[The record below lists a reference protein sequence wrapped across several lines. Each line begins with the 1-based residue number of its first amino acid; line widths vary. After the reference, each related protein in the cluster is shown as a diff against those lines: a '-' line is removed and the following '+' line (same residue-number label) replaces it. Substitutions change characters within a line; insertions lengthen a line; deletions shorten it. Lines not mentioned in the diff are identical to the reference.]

1 MLCLSQC
8 FFIILVNIATLYQ
21 FIRHVLQTAQ
31 ILKLAFSKLQAIHI
45 IPYLFQN

>member
-1 MLCLSQC
+1 MLVSV
-8 FFIILVNIATLYQ
+8 FFIIVVNIATLYQ
-21 FIRHVLQTAQ
+21 FIKHVLQTAQ